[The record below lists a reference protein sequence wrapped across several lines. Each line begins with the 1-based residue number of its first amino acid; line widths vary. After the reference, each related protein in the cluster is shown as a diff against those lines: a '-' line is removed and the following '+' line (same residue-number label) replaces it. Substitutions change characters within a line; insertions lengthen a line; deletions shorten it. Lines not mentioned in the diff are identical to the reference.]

1 MEVILTPVM
10 LYMNLVV
17 FMVEVVL
24 GGGGNLIDTI
34 PKHLDLKLIIII
46 ITPLLSFLWSEG
58 FLMADPGSGYQQD

>member
-17 FMVEVVL
+17 FMVEVVW
-24 GGGGNLIDTI
+24 GGGNLIDTI